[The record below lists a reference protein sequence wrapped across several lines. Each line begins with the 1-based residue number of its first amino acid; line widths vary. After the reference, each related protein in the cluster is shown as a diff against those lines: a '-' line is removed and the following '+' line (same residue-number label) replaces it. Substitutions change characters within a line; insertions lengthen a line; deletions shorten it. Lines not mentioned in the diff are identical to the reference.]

1 MIKECKVTC
10 EVDMSDKKDKDHRLK
25 VKPYRATLQAKI
37 DDGELEL
44 ASPLSSQREACKAMG
59 ASSAY
64 LQSKPHEAF
73 RMLQKEGTVTVEDLL
88 HHLELLETTGI
99 SDIEDLWEH
108 RQLSSGTRGNSK
120 PGRTRDFFLT
130 PSVDQVALETRASS
144 LATRSIKTDSKRAA
158 LELSIKCMDLTT
170 LEGADTREKVSSLC
184 RKAIRPDATNS
195 SIPSVA
201 AVCVYPEMVEH
212 AAEFVAGTS
221 VKVASVAGAFPSGL
235 SNLNVRLSD
244 IADAVSRGAD
254 EIDIV
259 LNRSAFLTG
268 KYVQAADEISAA
280 KEACGEAHLKVIL
293 ETGEI
298 GGYDQIRR
306 ASELAMHAGAD
317 FIKTST
323 GKISKAS
330 TLPVVLCMAEA
341 IRDHADRTGQI
352 VGLKAAG
359 GIRTA
364 KQAWH
369 YLVVIGETLGQEWL
383 TPDMFRIGASSLLN
397 DVLQQLG
404 KIETGRYFGPNYV
417 TVD

>member
-1 MIKECKVTC
+1 
-10 EVDMSDKKDKDHRLK
+10 MSNEKDSDHRLK
-25 VKPYRATLQAKI
+25 VKSYRSTLEAKI
-37 DDGELEL
+37 QDGELERT
-44 ASPLSSQREACKAMG
+44 STLSSQREACKAMG

-64 LQSKPHEAF
+64 LQSKPHESF
-73 RMLQKEGTVTVEDLL
+73 RTMQKEGTVTVEDLL
-88 HHLELLETTGI
+88 YHLKLLEVTGK
-99 SDIEDLWEH
+99 SGIEDL
-108 RQLSSGTRGNSK
+108 RGRKNSATKTRKTAK
-120 PGRTRDFFLT
+120 PERMRDFFLT
-130 PSVDQVALETRASS
+130 PSVDQVALETRANS
-144 LATRSIKTDSKRAA
+144 LATRSIKNDTKRAA
-158 LELSIKCMDLTT
+158 LELSIRCMDLTT
-170 LEGADTREKVSSLC
+170 LEGADTPEKVASLC
-184 RKAIRPDATNS
+184 RKAIRPDATDFS
-195 SIPSVA
+195 VPSVA

-212 AAEFVAGTS
+212 AAEFTAGTS

-244 IADAVSRGAD
+244 ITDAVSRGAD

-268 KYVQAADEISAA
+268 KYIQAADEISAA
-280 KEACGEAHLKVIL
+280 KEACGDAHLKVIL

-306 ASELAMHAGAD
+306 ASELAMAAGAD

-323 GKISKAS
+323 GKIPKAS
-330 TLPVVLCMAEA
+330 TLPIVLCMAEA
-341 IRDHADRTGQI
+341 IRDHADKTGQI

-383 TPDMFRIGASSLLN
+383 TPDLFRIGASSLLN

-404 KIETGRYFGPNYV
+404 KLETGRYFGPNYV